1 MINAPRRKN
10 VFVKKFNNIS
20 LGSVTLRRSYLI
32 VLRHSVSAD
41 VRSIYKCITLIFGTW
56 IYGFSE

>member
-1 MINAPRRKN
+1 MSNCKLSPKLMINAPRREN

-41 VRSIYKCITLIFGTW
+41 VRSIVNASL
-56 IYGFSE
+56 